1 MKQPLY
7 SAIVLGDSTNN
18 TLSIVRSLGEAKIE
32 QTLILKCDE
41 DICLVA
47 KSKYLKN
54 SRVYRIS
61 TIEDCMPILEQL
73 KENTTKQQTIIC
85 SFDEAAVFIDKK
97 EGISLEDCE
106 KVNNAITD
114 LLDDANYIKQQYFLE
129 VSSPGVERILRK
141 DKHLKDNIGEKI
153 EIKLFKPINKKKEI
167 IGILEQINEKAI
179 IVISDNEEQEI
190 LRQDIAQIKKAYEW

>member
-85 SFDEAAVFIDKK
+85 SFDEAAVLLIKRINISTIFRTPARGKQIGMLFNKDEQCKLAEKCGLTVPKSIIFIGKK
-97 EGISLEDCE
+97 
-106 KVNNAITD
+106 N
-114 LLDDANYIKQQYFLE
+114 Q
-129 VSSPGVERILRK
+129 
-141 DKHLKDNIGEKI
+141 
-153 EIKLFKPINKKKEI
+153 
-167 IGILEQINEKAI
+167 
-179 IVISDNEEQEI
+179 
-190 LRQDIAQIKKAYEW
+190 

>member
-73 KENTTKQQTIIC
+73 KENTTKQQNYNLIVLKKLR
-85 SFDEAAVFIDKK
+85 FLIDKK
-97 EGISLEDCE
+97 ESILAPFFRTPARGKQIGMLFNKDEQCKLAE
-106 KVNNAITD
+106 KCGLTVPKST
-114 LLDDANYIKQQYFLE
+114 FFT
-129 VSSPGVERILRK
+129 GRK
-141 DKHLKDNIGEKI
+141 N
-153 EIKLFKPINKKKEI
+153 
-167 IGILEQINEKAI
+167 Q
-179 IVISDNEEQEI
+179 
-190 LRQDIAQIKKAYEW
+190 